1 MRDIPKGPEAA
12 SADPGG
18 PGRRWWQRLGNAI
31 SWVRTGGTA
40 AAILVV
46 VAVLARE
53 LLHQSVEI
61 AAIAVPQN
69 IADAGYSPRAVA
81 QRLMDQ
87 ITIIHERAQTSM
99 EHEVV
104 KPFGGAPDF
113 DVPGVDVS
121 MSTLSRYVAKFF
133 GLNHTTV
140 GGEIVEN
147 GKELSLYLRILRS
160 GSAFRSKPITD
171 DSLDRVISL
180 GAEEIVRRI
189 EPFILAAYYFHS
201 GRKSEARRIAKSI
214 AHEFASEPDLEFE
227 TRSIEDGALV
237 LRPVP
242 EEVKRAHN
250 LIGMLLEDEGNH
262 EDAIKE
268 YEYIIDHL
276 DPDFVPAHI
285 NLGVALEK
293 VDRLKEAQKE
303 YERATELAP
312 GSSTAHNDLGSAYW
326 RNGKWELAK
335 KEFLLAIDADPKYAL
350 AHSNLADAL
359 RKMNL
364 LLKAESEYRRAINVD
379 PNLASAHEGLGRL
392 LRERQD
398 LDEAIDE
405 IKSAIGENAYLASP
419 HYELAQILWQKNKR
433 EEALIELRLALRFN
447 PDLEIPRDMK
457 GSYGP

>member
-1 MRDIPKGPEAA
+1 MGDIPKGPEAA
-12 SADPGG
+12 RADPGE

-31 SWVRTGGTA
+31 GWLRTGATA
-40 AAILVV
+40 AAVLVV
-46 VAVLARE
+46 VVVLARE
-53 LLHQSVEI
+53 LLNRSVEI

-81 QRLMDQ
+81 ERLMDQ

-99 EHEVV
+99 SHEVI
-104 KPFGGAPDF
+104 KPLGGAPDF

-121 MSTLSRYVAKFF
+121 VSAFSRYLAKFF

-147 GKELSLYLRILRS
+147 GKQLSLYLRIARS
-160 GSAFRSKPITD
+160 GSAFRSDPITD

-189 EPFILAAYYFHS
+189 EPFILAAYCFHS

-237 LRPVP
+237 VRPVP

-262 EDAIKE
+262 ADAIKE
-268 YEYIIDHL
+268 YDYIIDHL

-285 NLGVALEK
+285 NLGAALENEK
-293 VDRLKEAQKE
+293 KFAEAQKE
-303 YERATELAP
+303 YERAAELEP
-312 GSSTAHNDLGSAYW
+312 GSSTAHNNLGSIYW
-326 RNGKWELAK
+326 RNGKWELAR
-335 KEFLLAIDADPKYAL
+335 KEFLLAIDADPNYAL

-364 LLKAESEYRRAINVD
+364 LLKAESEYRRAINMD
-379 PNLASAHEGLGRL
+379 PNLVSAHVGLGRL

-405 IKSAIGENAYLASP
+405 IKSAIGENAYLATP
-419 HYELAQILWQKNKR
+419 HYEMAQILWQKNKR
-433 EEALIELRLALRFN
+433 EEALVELRLALRFD
-447 PDLEIPRDMK
+447 PDLEIPRDMQ
-457 GSYGP
+457 GSYSP